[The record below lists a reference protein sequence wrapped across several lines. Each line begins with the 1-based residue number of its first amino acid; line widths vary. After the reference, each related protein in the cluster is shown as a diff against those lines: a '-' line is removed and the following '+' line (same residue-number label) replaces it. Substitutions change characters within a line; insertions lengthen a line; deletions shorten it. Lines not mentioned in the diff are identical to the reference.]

1 MNAETG
7 DLEKIYQ
14 RRFRYGMDFRK
25 KMWQILCHDFFQKY
39 IPADAVVL
47 EIGAGYCE
55 FINSVKAGHKI
66 AVDLNSDAAKFAD
79 KDIEV
84 IISESVNMGVIGDE
98 SCDIVLAS
106 NFFEHLSKPDIKRTI
121 KEACRILK
129 RNGKFLILQPNI
141 RFCYK
146 DYWNFFDHITPLDDL
161 SLREILEIDGF
172 EVIESRPKFLPYA
185 VKSRLPK
192 AFFLIRLYLRIPFLQ
207 YVFGKQAF
215 VCARKI

>member
-1 MNAETG
+1 MNVETG

-66 AVDLNSDAAKFAD
+66 AVDLNSDAAKFAN

-106 NFFEHLSKPDIKRTI
+106 NFFEHLSKPDIKQTI